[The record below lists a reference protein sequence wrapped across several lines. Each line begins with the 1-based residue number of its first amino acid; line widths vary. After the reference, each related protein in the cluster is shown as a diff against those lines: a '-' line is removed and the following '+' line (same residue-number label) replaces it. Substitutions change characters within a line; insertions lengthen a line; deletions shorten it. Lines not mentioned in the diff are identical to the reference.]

1 MDVEHI
7 WKQLACCSFVFYKQ
21 KTANSINSQQIN
33 ENRTENE
40 VQLNEEENNVQY
52 PIWKQKTNL
61 SVKLWSMR

>member
-7 WKQLACCSFVFYKQ
+7 LKQLASRSFVVLKQ

-40 VQLNEEENNVQY
+40 VQLSKEINRSVQY
-52 PIWKQKTNL
+52 PVWKTKNQ
-61 SVKLWSMR
+61 SVC